1 MASGGQSSEASASVQ
16 EYSGLIS
23 LKIGCFDLLPVQ
35 GTRKSLLQHHSSK
48 ASILQCSAFFMVQ
61 FSQPYMK
68 DHNLAIQTCVS
79 KAMSLFFN
87 TLSRFVKAFLLRSN
101 RLLIPRLQLPSAVI
115 SEPKKRK
122 SVTVSIF
129 SPSICHEVI
138 GLDAMILGFLL
149 LLFSFRQA
157 FSLFSSS
164 RGSLVPLSFL
174 PLEWYQPHT
183 GEGSGN
189 PLQYSCLED
198 PVDRGAWWAAV
209 HRVAQSRTRLK
220 SISMQACMHWRMKWE
235 PTPIFLPGESQGQRS
250 LEVCCP

>member
-1 MASGGQSSEASASVQ
+1 
-16 EYSGLIS
+16 
-23 LKIGCFDLLPVQ
+23 
-35 GTRKSLLQHHSSK
+35 
-48 ASILQCSAFFMVQ
+48 MVQ

-115 SEPKKRK
+115 FEPKKRK

-174 PLEWYQPHT
+174 TLEWYQPHT
-183 GEGSGN
+183 GEGNGN
-189 PLQYSCLED
+189 PLQYSCLEN

-209 HRVAQSRTRLK
+209 HRVTQSWTRLK
-220 SISMQACMHWRMKWE
+220 QLSMLACIGEGNGNPLQYSCLEDPRDRGDWWAAVYGVTRRWRRLKRRRSSSISI
-235 PTPIFLPGESQGQRS
+235 PISEVIDVSPGNLDSS
-250 LEVCCP
+250 L